1 MYLCFSALIYV
12 LLLNSAGVVVALS
25 LFHNDC
31 TVDRIEKTMTCGDK
45 SLGVFLSMRSQDS
58 SGFGYQLLKL
68 NFKTTPSLDLAKLSM
83 DETTP
88 NHKTNNFS

>member
-1 MYLCFSALIYV
+1 
-12 LLLNSAGVVVALS
+12 
-25 LFHNDC
+25 
-31 TVDRIEKTMTCGDK
+31 MTCGDK

-68 NFKTTPSLDLAKLSM
+68 NFKTTPSLDLAKLAM